1 MTMFSRILESALIP
15 AYYRSKGR
23 LYPKYRSLLE
33 QSQWWS
39 PDQIQQFQWRE
50 LQRLLKYSVQ
60 TVPYYK
66 KKYKAAGIDIR
77 DIRTMVDFAKLP
89 PLTRE
94 EVNSHREAL
103 CSEVPT
109 SKLIAHATGG
119 SSGTPTQF
127 FITVD
132 SYDWRCAASARAYSW
147 SGHRI
152 GERTLYLWGAPLG
165 KVSRFEFAKMGVYRL
180 LRREVVVATF
190 TQTDELWRQT
200 LKECVRF
207 KPRFIVGYV
216 SSVEEFAQFLL
227 KEGSKVHGIK
237 AVIAAAEPVYASTK
251 RLVAKA
257 FAAPLFNAYGS
268 REFMSIAS
276 ECDRQEGL
284 HINSE
289 NLFVETEYP
298 SSETPSE
305 FLVTDLHNYGMPFIR
320 YRIGDIGLL
329 SNSVCPCGRGLPL
342 IRSVEGRVLQALRT
356 RAGRVV
362 PGEFFPHL
370 LKDVLEVREFRV
382 QQMSLDEIV
391 ISIVLRR
398 PLLDSSQTM
407 LRHETSKV
415 FGNDVRVSIKPVETI
430 PLQPSGKRMVTVGLE
445 VR

>member
-39 PDQIQQFQWRE
+39 PEQIQQFQWRE
-50 LQRLLKYSVQ
+50 LQRLLKHSVQ

-66 KKYKAAGIDIR
+66 KKYAAAGIDIR
-77 DIRTMVDFAKLP
+77 DIRTMGDFAKLP

-165 KVSRFEFAKMGVYRL
+165 KVSRFGSAKMGVYRL
-180 LRREVVVATF
+180 LRREFVVPTF
-190 TQTDELWRQT
+190 TQTDDLWMQT
-200 LKECVRF
+200 LKDCVRF
-207 KPRFIVGYV
+207 EPRFIVGYV
-216 SSVEEFAQFLL
+216 SSIEEFAQFLL
-227 KEGSKVHGIK
+227 RKRTTVRGIR
-237 AVIAAAEPVYASTK
+237 AVIAAAEPVYART
-251 RLVAKA
+251 RQLVAQA
-257 FAAPLFNAYGS
+257 FAAPIFNAYGS

-284 HINSE
+284 HIHSE
-289 NLFVETEYP
+289 NLLVETEFP
-298 SSETPSE
+298 SSGAPSE

-320 YRIGDIGLL
+320 YRIGDTGML
-329 SNSVCPCGRGLPL
+329 SDSVCPCGRGLPL
-342 IRSVEGRVLQALRT
+342 IRSVEGRVLQTLRT

-370 LKDVLEVREFRV
+370 LKDVEEIREFQV

-391 ISIVLRR
+391 LSVVLSR
-398 PLLDSSQTM
+398 PLSDGSKTLIH
-407 LRHETSKV
+407 HEIAKV
-415 FGNDVRVSIKPVETI
+415 FGSDIRIPIRPVHNI
-430 PLQPSGKRMVTVGLE
+430 PRRPSGKRIVTAGLG
-445 VR
+445 R

>member
-1 MTMFSRILESALIP
+1 RFQWLELE
-15 AYYRSKGR
+15 R
-23 LYPKYRSLLE
+23 LLE
-33 QSQWWS
+33 HTV
-39 PDQIQQFQWRE
+39 R
-50 LQRLLKYSVQ
+50 

-77 DIRTMVDFAKLP
+77 DVRTLGDFAKLP

-94 EVNSHREAL
+94 EVNSHCEAL

-109 SKLIAHATGG
+109 SKLVAHATGG
-119 SSGTPTQF
+119 SSGTPTRF
-127 FITVD
+127 FITLD

-180 LRREVVVATF
+180 LRREFVVPTF

-227 KEGSKVHGIK
+227 KERSKVQGIK

-268 REFMSIAS
+268 REF
-276 ECDRQEGL
+276 
-284 HINSE
+284 
-289 NLFVETEYP
+289 
-298 SSETPSE
+298 
-305 FLVTDLHNYGMPFIR
+305 
-320 YRIGDIGLL
+320 
-329 SNSVCPCGRGLPL
+329 
-342 IRSVEGRVLQALRT
+342 
-356 RAGRVV
+356 
-362 PGEFFPHL
+362 
-370 LKDVLEVREFRV
+370 
-382 QQMSLDEIV
+382 
-391 ISIVLRR
+391 
-398 PLLDSSQTM
+398 
-407 LRHETSKV
+407 
-415 FGNDVRVSIKPVETI
+415 
-430 PLQPSGKRMVTVGLE
+430 
-445 VR
+445 